1 MIDTLNSFLQNA
13 EKFIV
18 SYRKIIGKLFLL
30 LSLLALPLIFYYP
43 SIKETGE
50 QALNVLLFLLF
61 LPIFSR
67 VLGIKLAQAIMPLRK
82 EIGIFMWA
90 LAFVHGAGYIFEYPT
105 FIISQEFWW
114 QEGMITYFAIG
125 VISLSITLLLTLT
138 SNIYSIQLLGKH
150 WKTLHRGVYIIAVLT
165 VLHVVLLEWT
175 KEEIEIGKPILLCI
189 YFIGKVLEWKWI
201 TLKQK
206 IQYPKW
212 QKWLCVPCGYI
223 YNPLIWDVDSGIKP
237 GTEFTDIPKS
247 WKCPVCWVSKSDFVL
262 YDESWEQT
270 QSTGKIIEKTML
282 NTNTLELVIE
292 TQEIWK
298 SKPWQFMTFYWVDAL
313 WSFTRTYS
321 IAKQENQN
329 YTFLIKLNEQWRWA
343 KLLQSY
349 KAWTEVSLWWVHGN
363 FILKQNKQDK
373 IFVAS
378 WTWLAPIYNMIL
390 HAPPETKISLYFSVS
405 TLDELFYVKELQ
417 AIKWLN
423 LHIHVTREV
432 NEWFETGRID
442 VSTIPATSETEWY
455 LCGNPRMI
463 EESREKLLSR
473 WFQNIYSEE
482 FN

>member
-1 MIDTLNSFLQNA
+1 
-13 EKFIV
+13 
-18 SYRKIIGKLFLL
+18 
-30 LSLLALPLIFYYP
+30 
-43 SIKETGE
+43 
-50 QALNVLLFLLF
+50 
-61 LPIFSR
+61 
-67 VLGIKLAQAIMPLRK
+67 
-82 EIGIFMWA
+82 
-90 LAFVHGAGYIFEYPT
+90 
-105 FIISQEFWW
+105 
-114 QEGMITYFAIG
+114 MITYFAIG

-189 YFIGKVLEWKWI
+189 YFIGKVLEWKGI

-206 IQYPKW
+206 IQYPKG

-223 YNPLIWDVDSGIKP
+223 YNPLIGDVDSGIKP

-247 WKCPVCWVSKSDFVL
+247 WKCPVCGVSKSDFVL
-262 YDESWEQT
+262 YDESGEQT

-298 SKPWQFMTFYWVDAL
+298 SKPGQFMTFYWVDAL
-313 WSFTRTYS
+313 GSFTRTYS

-329 YTFLIKLNEQWRWA
+329 YTFLIKLNEQGRGA

-349 KAWTEVSLWWVHGN
+349 KAGTEVSLGGVHGN

-378 WTWLAPIYNMIL
+378 GTGLAPIYNMIL

-417 AIKWLN
+417 AIKGLN

-432 NEWFETGRID
+432 NEGFETGRID

-473 WFQNIYSEE
+473 GFQNIYSEE